1 MAEVGKVQRVL
12 DIYSRLMDNELFDAK
27 ELAERYGVNER
38 TIERDIA
45 DLRAYFADKAA
56 IDSGFSNSIIIDKK
70 SNGYRLE
77 YTSGPRFTDS
87 ETLAICKIL
96 LESRGLTKIDMD
108 SIMKKLIAG
117 CSTEYSRDLVNSMIK
132 SEKNNYIEPKH
143 NNQLF
148 MDKMWDISKAIL
160 SNKYI
165 EINYSRM
172 KGRKTVKR
180 KLMPVAIM
188 FDDYYF
194 YLAAFLDMNDP
205 SRKNFEIE
213 NDPLPTIYRLD
224 RIKELDVLDEKFDT
238 SYTFDE
244 AEFRKKTKFMYG
256 GKHRKIHFIYKG
268 LDVDYVI
275 DHIPTA
281 KIIKKIDIPGA
292 EKGEPDKV
300 YEMLADVIGNGVEM
314 WVKSQGDKIEMLS

>member
-1 MAEVGKVQRVL
+1 MADTGKVYRIL
-12 DIYSRLMDNELFDAK
+12 DIYNRLMNGELYNAIEFAD
-27 ELAERYGVNER
+27 LYGVDKR
-38 TIERDIA
+38 TIYRDID
-45 DLRAYFADKAA
+45 DLNAYFADKAA
-56 IDSGFSNSIIIDKK
+56 IDTGFSNVIIFDKDK
-70 SNGYRLE
+70 NGYVLK
-77 YTSGPRFTDS
+77 YTYSSMFTDK

-96 LESRGLTKIDMD
+96 LESRGLTKIDMEY
-108 SIMKKLIAG
+108 IMKKLIGG
-117 CSTEYSRDLVNSMIK
+117 CSTEDNRNLVRSMIK
-132 SEKNNYIEPKH
+132 SEMANYIEPKH
-143 NNQLF
+143 NQLF

-165 EINYSRM
+165 EISYSRL

-224 RIKELDVLDEKFDT
+224 RIMELDVLDEEFDT

-244 AEFRKKTKFMYG
+244 ADFRKKTKFMYG
-256 GKHRKIHFIYKG
+256 GKRRKIHFIYKG
-268 LDVDYVI
+268 LDVDYLL
-275 DHIPTA
+275 DHLPTA
-281 KIIKKIDIPGA
+281 KIINTIDIPGA
-292 EKGEPDKV
+292 GKGEPDKV
-300 YEMLADVIGNGVEM
+300 YEILADVIGDGVEM
-314 WVKSQGDKIEMLS
+314 WIKSQGDKIEMIP